1 MFFVTRT
8 RQKPSGFF
16 DIFEHH
22 CFLTKSFFIFRSFFC
37 EHSFFLQNSLNS
49 KVGNSFRRWNWV
61 VCHPKSLQRCF
72 AVLSD
77 ALYNNPKYFRLGFS
91 ACSGVVLWRFI
102 FGVIVLSIGT
112 KMFVRGRTNRTS
124 STGHRT
130 VALST
135 QVKMPGRYW
144 KNLEKSNFCLGKS
157 IRNSYGCWEY
167 VKPRK
172 VQKIVTMLS
181 EIFCKG

>member
-1 MFFVTRT
+1 MLRERDRNPVAFSTFLSTTAFWQKVFFL
-8 RQKPSGFF
+8 G
-16 DIFEHH
+16 H
-22 CFLTKSFFIFRSFFC
+22 FFC

-72 AVLSD
+72 AVLFD

-91 ACSGVVLWRFI
+91 AFSGVVLWRFI